1 MTRWL
6 TGGPAVVNGGPPP
19 LTAAVDQWSV
29 VDRRLTDDDGTMS
42 TPRGTTQVVTRGH
55 LMIECQICR
64 NEVQTNMSADMSVRG
79 TRWQDTSVRGTVQV
93 AAGPIRA

>member
-6 TGGPAVVNGGPPP
+6 TDGGQWWS
-19 LTAAVDQWSV
+19 AAVDRWYVESGLTCEQFMSV
-29 VDRRLTDDDGTMS
+29 RGSIGGTDTVSRIRYED
-42 TPRGTTQVVTRGH
+42 
-55 LMIECQICR
+55 
-64 NEVQTNMSADMSVRG
+64 QTDMSADMSVRG

>member
-6 TGGPAVVNGGPPP
+6 TGGPTVVNGGPPP
-19 LTAAVDQWSV
+19 LTGGQAVVRW
-29 VDRRLTDDDGTMS
+29 RLTDGDETVF

-64 NEVQTNMSADMSVRG
+64 YEVQTDMSADMSVRG

>member
-19 LTAAVDQWSV
+19 LTGGQSV
-29 VDRRLTDDDGTMS
+29 VNGGLPSLTTVDRW
-42 TPRGTTQVVTRGH
+42 
-55 LMIECQICR
+55 
-64 NEVQTNMSADMSVRG
+64 NEVQTDMSADMSVRG

-93 AAGPIRA
+93 AAEPIKA